1 MTREE
6 NTNTDIIKEPVR
18 TKKRITLKE
27 YIKSILFLAA
37 VYTLILN
44 KALDKNSKEPVLD
57 NEVTFTQ
64 KSFVAETR
72 NRQFVLPSWIYSA
85 MSISFYPTQL
95 IWK

>member
-6 NTNTDIIKEPVR
+6 NTHTAIKEPVR

-27 YIKSILFLAA
+27 YLKSILFLAA

-44 KALDKNSKEPVLD
+44 KALDSDSNSTGPAVE
-57 NEVTFTQ
+57 TSYIHQ
-64 KSFVAETR
+64 SFVAETK

-85 MSISFYPTQL
+85 VSISFYPTQL